1 MELTPHELMSLRIL
15 AFFFYQTGSYDS
27 AVRAVKSLLAL
38 DPKDQWAKGLLI
50 ACESARENYAKVL
63 TLTEDLDEFSQDR
76 QQYQALIYLRALALQ
91 KTDRH
96 EEAKALMERRGGL
109 K

>member
-27 AVRAVKSLLAL
+27 AIRAVKSLLAL
-38 DPKDQWAKGLLI
+38 DPKDAWAKGLLI
-50 ACESARENYAKVL
+50 VCESARENYAKVL
-63 TLTEDLDEFSQDR
+63 ALTEDLDEFAGNV
-76 QQYQALIYLRALALQ
+76 QQHQALTYLRALALQ

-96 EEAKALMERRGGL
+96 LEARALMERMGGL